1 MEQNKRQWM
10 LQTANI
16 INVLLHD
23 NPISD
28 EFSSIHPNDDFFV
41 DSCNYVNLRYEL
53 RELEDTLRNM
63 IRYSDMSKGVD
74 K

>member
-16 INVLLHD
+16 IHVLLHD

-28 EFSSIHPNDDFFV
+28 EFSSLHQNDDFFV
-41 DSCNYVNLRYEL
+41 DSCNFVEL
-53 RELEDTLRNM
+53 RFELQELECTLRNM
-63 IRYSDMSKGVD
+63 IRFSDMSKGVD
-74 K
+74 E